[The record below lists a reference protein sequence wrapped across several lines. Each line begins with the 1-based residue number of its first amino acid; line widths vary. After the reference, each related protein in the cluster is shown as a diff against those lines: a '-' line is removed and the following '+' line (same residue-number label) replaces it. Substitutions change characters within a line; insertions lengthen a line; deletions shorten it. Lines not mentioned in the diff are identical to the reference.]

1 LLDPAVTPAD
11 AAGAV
16 RDGSI
21 GPLLAVLMARRGAPG
36 MGHLAVRRPTIRLGR
51 DAANDVQLESP
62 SVSMAHAELRL
73 RGGVW
78 NLTDLGSMNGSWV
91 DGEPVYGALPVA
103 PGSIIR
109 LGEVELVFSPKDRWE
124 DSPTERVVEPL
135 LIEPADAPP
144 LPEPG
149 AEVRPLPQP
158 RFMDDVPTFALPEPT
173 RRPGPLLFV
182 AVALAAAALFYFLR
196 QVS

>member
-1 LLDPAVTPAD
+1 LLDSTLTPAN
-11 AAGAV
+11 AAGAL
-16 RDGSI
+16 RDGST
-21 GPLLAVLMARRGAPG
+21 GPLLAVLMARRGATG
-36 MGHLAVRRPTIRLGR
+36 LGHLVVRQTTIRLGR

-78 NLTDLGSMNGSWV
+78 SLTDLGSMNGSWV

-103 PGSIIR
+103 PGSILR
-109 LGEVELVFSPKDRWE
+109 LGEVELAFSPKDRWE
-124 DSPTERVVEPL
+124 DSPSERAAEPL
-135 LIEPADAPP
+135 VIEPASAPP
-144 LPEPG
+144 RPEPS
-149 AEVRPLPQP
+149 AEARPAPQP